1 MFKLILSFLAIFL
14 AVRLIQQKF
23 EEKQRAMQEEKKNG
37 RIIEGEVVNEEHDSN
52 KGE

>member
-1 MFKLILSFLAIFL
+1 MLKLILSFLAIFL
-14 AVRLIQQKF
+14 AFRLIQQKL

-37 RIIEGEVVNEEHDSN
+37 RIIEGEVVNEDEEST